1 MRLGVGVS
9 FNLGR
14 AVLLSHLLVAGF
26 ENCGTFCLTQIISY
40 EACFGWISMSSCLS
54 LFSWCIFC
62 TGFFFNLGWAVLLS
76 HLMVTRFD
84 NCGTLHLTLLKK
96 TGCRRSQENKL
107 KQCSPAKTC
116 VHELESKNCECSL
129 MAKMALLSEEFR
141 QDVREVTRTDCSL
154 MARMALS
161 SEGFRQDVRE
171 ANENRLQSG
180 VRLSR
185 SHFCRKCSDRMSEK
199 SQEQTAV

>member
-1 MRLGVGVS
+1 MRK
-9 FNLGR
+9 
-14 AVLLSHLLVAGF
+14 
-26 ENCGTFCLTQIISY
+26 
-40 EACFGWISMSSCLS
+40 
-54 LFSWCIFC
+54 
-62 TGFFFNLGWAVLLS
+62 
-76 HLMVTRFD
+76 D
-84 NCGTLHLTLLKK
+84 
-96 TGCRRSQENKL
+96 
-107 KQCSPAKTC
+107 
-116 VHELESKNCECSL
+116 CSL
-129 MAKMALLSEEFR
+129 MAKIAFLSEGFRQDVREVTRTDCSLMAKIALLSEEFR